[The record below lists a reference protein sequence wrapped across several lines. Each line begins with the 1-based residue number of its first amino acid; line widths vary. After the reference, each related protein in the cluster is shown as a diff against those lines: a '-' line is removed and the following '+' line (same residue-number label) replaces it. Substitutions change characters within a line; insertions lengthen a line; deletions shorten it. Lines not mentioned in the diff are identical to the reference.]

1 MFWNPGKLILFIVVL
16 ISSGIFIWYITS
28 VTFPIS
34 FPKVNFRIEH
44 LKIRKVILIKLT
56 KLFES
61 DLSIT
66 ISFFSGFFC
75 SIGVLHLVWSTGHQK
90 FSNFFLKILHL
101 NHSQDVQLQESWMT
115 FCNIHLECLMADL
128 LCLFALNK
136 VFVFSLIYLLAA
148 INMASLYHFLWSSS
162 IWCRMLEQI
171 FINALIKFIA
181 CNISIVSL
189 FNKIFAGNVI
199 TMMR

>member
-1 MFWNPGKLILFIVVL
+1 MTFQS
-16 ISSGIFIWYITS
+16 ISRF
-28 VTFPIS
+28 
-34 FPKVNFRIEH
+34 FR
-44 LKIRKVILIKLT
+44 
-56 KLFES
+56 
-61 DLSIT
+61 
-66 ISFFSGFFC
+66 GFFC
-75 SIGVLHLVWSTGHQK
+75 SIGVLHLVWSIGHQK

-115 FCNIHLECLMADL
+115 FCNVHLECLMADL